1 MPVTAATPNRKPLVI
16 PMPDSAPSRLQR
28 SSDALPSRASSLA
41 ARDLPIQIVAY
52 RIGADAMPALK
63 ALPRGAFRV
72 EEAERIEDVLTLTRP
87 GQACDLVLVGCSV
100 GLQDPPDRLEAL
112 RRLRPGQRIALLCA
126 NAACAGQ
133 RAVRLLNAG
142 LSGIF
147 PTTMQPAAMASAIR
161 LVLDGGRF
169 VPPEMLVPLEGAK
182 LCGTADFA
190 TPGPAGDLVHT
201 CRPTHG
207 AVMDNPLA
215 LLSKREREVA
225 RLIARGLA
233 NKEIAYRLDLQ
244 EVTIKVHATSIYRKL
259 GVRNRAQAVGR
270 LLAAVEAE
278 AGNA

>member
-1 MPVTAATPNRKPLVI
+1 MPITAATSNRKPMVI
-16 PMPDSAPSRLQR
+16 PMPEPAPSRPQR
-28 SSDALPSRASSLA
+28 SPDAVPSRPTRLA
-41 ARDLPIQIVAY
+41 ARSLPIHIVAY
-52 RIGADAMPALK
+52 RIDGDAMPTLN
-63 ALPRGAFRV
+63 ALPRGAFQV
-72 EEAERIEDVLTLTRP
+72 DEAERIEDVLTLTRP
-87 GQACDLVLVGCSV
+87 GQTCDLVLVGCSV

-112 RRLRPGQRIALLCA
+112 RRLRPGQRIGLLCT

-142 LSGIF
+142 LAGIF

-169 VPPEMLVPLEGAK
+169 VPPEMLVPLDGSK

-190 TPGPAGDLVHT
+190 GSGSGGDSLHHCRPAG
-201 CRPTHG
+201 G
-207 AVMDNPLA
+207 AVVDNPLA

-225 RLIARGLA
+225 RLLARGLA

-259 GVRNRAQAVGR
+259 GVRNRAQAVIR